1 MHTDYI
7 EKFIKN
13 KIKRQLWSKLI
24 FSNVNICL
32 HVQNSS
38 YALFFLFNFIILS
51 KIIKNTNASNIK
63 ESTQL
68 QNCMTLIQLSV
79 RYCTGQC

>member
-13 KIKRQLWSKLI
+13 KIKRQIWSKLI
-24 FSNVNICL
+24 FSNVNTHS

-38 YALFFLFNFIILS
+38 YALYFYLIL
-51 KIIKNTNASNIK
+51 
-63 ESTQL
+63 L
-68 QNCMTLIQLSV
+68 YYQNN
-79 RYCTGQC
+79 